1 MSVPAVLAQQ
11 PIETVDQLGAHL
23 YQAAKLEMST
33 IPLYL
38 YANYS
43 IQTRGYSQ
51 SSTGTSAWRAIKS
64 VVIEE
69 MLHLCLARNL
79 LVAIGQRERI
89 AFYDDGFLPKYP
101 EPMLHRTPELMFHL
115 EPCSIELMKEVF
127 VPLESP
133 SPVNVSPQP
142 DSYGTIG
149 AFYEAIV
156 EGFERLSGPELWKEP
171 CTNLQYYTT
180 YWNQDGGGYPLQ
192 VKDLPT
198 ALDAIKTIVEQGE
211 GAAPGDL
218 EVPLKPTEPKLG
230 AEELSHYGKFLRI
243 AEGID
248 GIGEVWPLPTDP
260 RTSEYQ
266 EPARSLAKL
275 FNAAYCYL
283 LKMLDALYE
292 TPSESA
298 GEAGASSPRYGLE
311 RTCIAA
317 MGGILFPIAD
327 LLVRQPSG
335 REGLN
340 AAPTFEFHRFAEDSP
355 SRDQLSSLCAKLAK
369 DYPSL
374 GGADGVQR
382 LIGLLPSV

>member
-1 MSVPAVLAQQ
+1 MLAQQ
-11 PIETVDQLGAHL
+11 PIETVEQLGAHL
-23 YQAAKLEMST
+23 YQAAQLEMST

-51 SSTGTSAWRAIKS
+51 WGTGTSAWRAVKS

-79 LVAIGQRERI
+79 LVAIGCGERI
-89 AFYDDGFLPKYP
+89 AFYDEDFLPKYP
-101 EPMLHRTPELMFHL
+101 EPMRHRTPTLMLHL
-115 EPCSIELMKEVF
+115 EPCSIKLMQEVF

-133 SPVNVSPQP
+133 SPTGAPPQP

-171 CTNLQYYTT
+171 RTDLQYYTA

-198 ALDAIKTIVEQGE
+198 ALEAIKTIVEQGE

-218 EVPLKPTEPKLG
+218 EVPLKPVSPTPG
-230 AEELSHYGKFLRI
+230 ADELSHYAKFLRI

-248 GIGEVWPLPTDP
+248 GIGEVWPVPTDP
-260 RTSEYQ
+260 RMSRYE
-266 EPARSLAKL
+266 EPVRSLADL

-292 TPSESA
+292 TSSEKVS
-298 GEAGASSPRYGLE
+298 EEQTRSPRYGLE

-335 REGLN
+335 TKGLN
-340 AAPTFEFHRFAEDSP
+340 AAPTFEFHRFEKDTS
-355 SRDQLSSLCAKLAK
+355 SKDQLRRLCAQLI
-369 DYPSL
+369 DSYPSL
-374 GGADGVQR
+374 GGADGVHR